1 MIDRIEDESL
11 ESIAARL
18 GERMLQLGLRLT
30 TAESC
35 TGGWVAKTVTDIA
48 GSSAWFDR
56 GFVTYSNAAKQEM
69 LGVASETL
77 DAHGA
82 VSEPVAKEMVAG
94 ALARS
99 QADTAVAITG
109 IAGPGGGS
117 VDKPVGTV
125 WFAWGMPGQQVLTG
139 CDRFDGDRDR
149 VRQQAVRVA
158 LEGLLEHL
166 RARV

>member
-1 MIDRIEDESL
+1 MVKRIEDEPL

-18 GERMLQLGLRLT
+18 GDRMLQLGLRLA

-48 GSSAWFDR
+48 GCSAWFDR

-82 VSEPVAKEMVAG
+82 VSEPVAKAMVAG
-94 ALARS
+94 AMARS
-99 QADTAVAITG
+99 QAEVAVAITG

-117 VDKPVGTV
+117 ADKPVGTV
-125 WFAWGMPGQQVLTG
+125 WFAWGLPGQRVLTG

-149 VRQQAVRVA
+149 VRHQAVWVA

-166 RARV
+166 QARI